1 VNTQSERFRVL
12 TKRTAEK
19 FEVVFCAA
27 GGWAG
32 GSIGGGST
40 DEFVASVDR
49 MLSFNLVS
57 ALQTARIASATLQ
70 PGGLLVGFAD

>member
-1 VNTQSERFRVL
+1 
-12 TKRTAEK
+12 
-19 FEVVFCAA
+19 VFCAA

-40 DEFVASVDR
+40 DEFVAAVDR
-49 MLSFNLVS
+49 MLSFNLIS

-70 PGGLLVGFAD
+70 PGGLLVRHKRNGDIRSTSDIIS